1 MGLFDSEKKVTVAT
15 SFNRVIEDRLQPNSV
30 KTGTIKGIFTEG
42 GQMIENIM
50 EGLISSIG
58 SKGERLYRY
67 GKTKYPYGAPTSK
80 VYKSTQAN
88 SITMAVLQQLEGRPV
103 VTEYLRYG
111 PLNRQHWGWQVLF
124 DSYGYNPDTNE
135 LTLFSGIKG
144 TLVYLEDMQV
154 LIAQENLAKLTG
166 TAFEQWGVGTSS
178 GYTPLRLYS
187 NGSSKEQ
194 TPIAVDS
201 QVSVDYLKVTYVW
214 QSPEGIQRDFFTIP
228 MPVIEGESEYVQVR
242 YYYTTP
248 NTGPSNGGAA
258 LPPIRHTKFFTYRI
272 GEGTFPDLDN
282 LFTSEFDD
290 LGSFFPWGYF
300 RYNKQATSTD
310 PRTTEYKAASRFMRY
325 LGLDYQEVTKAVNS
339 NPQVDSVESAM
350 LMMIV
355 PAVSEDAAENRYRFE
370 FFKGLYVQTGSVA
383 VGNAPDVKA
392 SEGLSNIS
400 RLLSGNTVSP
410 RISMVIKDSRFSTS
424 LNMSGI
430 YRRLIPGNIGKVGSY
445 SSLEGVVTH
454 EHSAVGYG
462 APDSSGH
469 PKETVVT
476 WTTSD
481 RAHYYRHQISETIYE
496 EIQVTGLRSTFLVD
510 GSHSTSNTMI
520 PIDHS
525 ISRKFSLPER
535 ERLYARSLH
544 YVFNSKQ
551 ETEVA
556 WYQQGWFS
564 ELLIVIAVVWTIFSM
579 GSDGGTGL
587 GAAIAAGTATLEMIV
602 VAIVVAAIEYLVINL
617 VAQLF
622 VKLLGPEFALLF
634 AVVLAA
640 YGMMSSYGGAEGIAG
655 APWAKDLLSLSNSII
670 TKTGESYSKALVGLQ
685 EEADQFNLFAQN
697 KIDELKKI
705 QDELEGTR
713 LISPFVLFGEHP
725 TDYFNRTIHS
735 GNIGVMGID
744 AITNYCDIALTLP
757 KLNQTIPD

>member
-1 MGLFDSEKKVTVAT
+1 MGLFSSETKVTVAT

-42 GQMIENIM
+42 GQIVENIM

-58 SKGERLYRY
+58 SKSERLYRY

-88 SITMAVLQQLEGRPV
+88 SVTMAVLRQLEGRSLV
-103 VTEYLRYG
+103 SEYLRYG

-124 DSYGYNPDTNE
+124 DAYGYKPDTNE
-135 LTLFSGIKG
+135 LISLSGVKG
-144 TLVYLEDMQV
+144 LPVYLEDMQV
-154 LIAQENLAKLTG
+154 IIAQENLANLTG

-178 GYTPLRLYS
+178 GYTPLRPYS
-187 NGSSKEQ
+187 EGTSKEQ

-201 QVSVDYLKVTYVW
+201 QVTNDYLKVTYVW
-214 QSPEGIQRDFFTIP
+214 KTPEGIQRDFFTLP
-228 MPVIEGESEYVQVR
+228 MPIVEGPAEYVQVR

-248 NTGPSNGGAA
+248 NTAPAQGGVT

-272 GEGTFPDLDN
+272 GEGTYPDLDN
-282 LFTSEFDD
+282 LFTSEFDE

-300 RYNKQATSTD
+300 RYNKAPTSTD

-325 LGLDYQEVTKAVNS
+325 LGLDYAEVTKAVNS
-339 NPQVDSVESAM
+339 NPQVDSVDSAM

-355 PAVSEDAAENRYRFE
+355 PAVSDDAVESHYRFE
-370 FFKGLYVQTGSVA
+370 FFKGLYVQTGA
-383 VGNAPDVKA
+383 VVVNDAPAVK
-392 SEGLSNIS
+392 SSDGLSRIS
-400 RLLSGNTVSP
+400 QLLSGNTEST
-410 RISMVIKDSRFSTS
+410 RISMVIKDARFSTS

-430 YRRLIPGNIGKVGSY
+430 YRRLVPGNIGKVGSY
-445 SSLEGVVTH
+445 SSFEGAVART
-454 EHSAVGYG
+454 HSAVEYG
-462 APDSSGH
+462 ASDAAGH
-469 PKETVVT
+469 PTETVIT
-476 WTTSD
+476 WTTSEK
-481 RAHYYRHQISETIYE
+481 AHYYRHQISETIYE
-496 EIQVTGLRSTFLVD
+496 EIQVTGLRSTFLVA
-510 GSHSTSNTMI
+510 GSHSTSNTMV

-525 ISRKFSLPER
+525 ISKKFSLPER
-535 ERLYARSLH
+535 EHLYARSLH

-564 ELLIVIAVVWTIFSM
+564 ELLLVIAIVWTIFSM

-587 GAAIAAGTATLEMIV
+587 GAALAAGTATLEMIV
-602 VAIVVAAIEYLVINL
+602 VAIVVAGLEYLVINM

-640 YGMMSSYGGAEGIAG
+640 YGMMSSYGSAEGVAG

-670 TKTGESYSKALVGLQ
+670 TKTGESYTKALSGLQ
-685 EEADQFNLFAQN
+685 EESDQFNIFAQN
-697 KIDELKKI
+697 KMDELKKI
-705 QDELEGTR
+705 QDELEGSR
-713 LISPFVLFGEHP
+713 LISPFLLFGEAP
-725 TDYFNRTIHS
+725 TDYFNRTVHS
-735 GNIGVMGID
+735 GNIGIAGID
-744 AITNYCDIALTLP
+744 AISNYCDIALALP
-757 KLNQTIPD
+757 KLHQTILG

>member
-1 MGLFDSEKKVTVAT
+1 MGLFGSETKVTVAT
-15 SFNRVIEDRLQPNSV
+15 SFNRVIEDRLLPNSV

-42 GQMIENIM
+42 GQLIENIM
-50 EGLISSIG
+50 EGLVSSIG

-88 SITMAVLQQLEGRPV
+88 SITKAVLQQLEGRSV
-103 VTEYLRYG
+103 VSEYLQYG
-111 PLNRQHWGWQVLF
+111 PLNRQHWGWQTLF
-124 DSYGYNPDTNE
+124 NSYGYKPDTNE
-135 LTLFSGIKG
+135 LLSLSTVKG
-144 TLVYLEDMQV
+144 LPVYLEDMQV
-154 LIAQENLAKLTG
+154 LIAQGNLANLTG
-166 TAFEQWGVGTSS
+166 TAFEQWGAGASS
-178 GYTPLRLYS
+178 GYTPLRPYS
-187 NGSSKEQ
+187 DGTSKEQ

-201 QVSVDYLKVTYVW
+201 QVTNDYLKVTYVW

-228 MPVIEGESEYVQVR
+228 MPVIEGPAEYVQVR

-248 NTGPSNGGAA
+248 NTGASQGGGT

-272 GEGTFPDLDN
+272 GEDTFPDLDN
-282 LFTSEFDD
+282 LFTSEFDE

-325 LGLDYQEVTKAVNS
+325 LGLDYKEVTKAVNS
-339 NPQVDSVESAM
+339 NPQVDSVDSAM
-350 LMMIV
+350 LMMLV
-355 PAVSEDAAENRYRFE
+355 PSVSDDPTESQYRFE
-370 FFKGLYVQTGSVA
+370 FFKGLYIQTGSVA
-383 VGNAPDVKA
+383 VNGAPDVKA
-392 SEGLSNIS
+392 SEGLSRIS
-400 RLLSGNTVSP
+400 QLLSGNTASP
-410 RISMVIKDSRFSTS
+410 RISMVIKDTRFSTS

-430 YRRLIPGNIGKVGSY
+430 YRRLVPGNIGKVGSF
-445 SSLEGVVTH
+445 SSFEGSVTR
-454 EHSAVGYG
+454 EHSAVNYG
-462 APDSSGH
+462 APDESGQ
-469 PKETVVT
+469 PAETVVT
-476 WTTSD
+476 WTTSEK
-481 RAHYYRHQISETIYE
+481 AHYYRHQMSETIYE
-496 EIQVTGLRSTFLVD
+496 EIQVTGLRSTFLVG
-510 GSHSTSNTMI
+510 GSHTTTNTMI
-520 PIDHS
+520 PVDHS
-525 ISRKFSLPER
+525 ISEKFSLPER

-551 ETEVA
+551 ETEVE
-556 WYQQGWFS
+556 WYQQSWFG

-617 VAQLF
+617 VAKLF

-640 YGMMSSYGGAEGIAG
+640 YGMMSTYGGAEGVAG

-670 TKTGESYSKALVGLQ
+670 SKTGESYSKALVGLQ

-713 LISPFVLFGEHP
+713 ILSPFVLFGEHP

-757 KLNQTIPD
+757 KLNQTIPG